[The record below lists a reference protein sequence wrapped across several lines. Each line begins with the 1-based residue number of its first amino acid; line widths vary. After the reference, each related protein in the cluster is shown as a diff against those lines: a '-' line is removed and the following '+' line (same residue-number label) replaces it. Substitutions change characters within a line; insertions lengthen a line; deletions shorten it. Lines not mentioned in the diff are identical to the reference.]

1 MLRLLIC
8 IISIFC
14 YTNFAKASGL
24 FDPQLTFGSKLW
36 QSPKPY
42 IGVGAVFSS
51 VAIGKSEDFQGSFM
65 SGISQFRNL
74 TVHAGMRVNGFF
86 AAELGYARPF
96 KNITGSDGIIHN
108 FSGDLLVLKGI
119 LYPLSVDFGSIFS
132 AELLLTAGV
141 GYIIGAKSEYVINRI
156 NMSDNLNNTLNLLYG
171 GGLQIGFMK
180 YVSARFEIN
189 ALSPINGSSFGGPYG
204 NVMLFYNLTVS
215 FYPF

>member
-14 YTNFAKASGL
+14 YGNFAKAGVL
-24 FDPQLTFGSKLW
+24 FEPKLTFGSKFW

-42 IGVGAVFSS
+42 VGVGIAFSS
-51 VAIGKSEDFQGSFM
+51 VAVGKSEDFQGSFM
-65 SGISQFRNL
+65 TGISQFRNL

-86 AAELGYARPF
+86 AAELGYTRPF
-96 KNITGSDGIIHN
+96 KDITGGDGAIRH
-108 FSGDLLVLKGI
+108 FSGDLLTLKGI
-119 LYPLSVDFGSIFS
+119 LYPLSFDFGPIFS
-132 AELLLTAGV
+132 AELLLTAGA
-141 GYIIGAKSEYVINRI
+141 GYIIGAKSEYVLNGV

-180 YVSARFEIN
+180 HVSARFEIN

>member
-14 YTNFAKASGL
+14 YTNFAKAGTL
-24 FDPQLTFGSKLW
+24 FDPKLTFGSKFW

-42 IGVGAVFSS
+42 VGVGVAFSS
-51 VAIGKSEDFQGSFM
+51 LAIGKSEDFQGSFM
-65 SGISQFRNL
+65 TGISQFRNL
-74 TVHAGMRVNGFF
+74 TAHAGMRINGFL
-86 AAELGYARPF
+86 AAELGYARPL
-96 KNITGSDGIIHN
+96 KDITDSDGVIHH
-108 FSGDLLVLKGI
+108 FGGDLLMLKAI
-119 LYPLSVDFGSIFS
+119 LYPLSFDFGSIFS
-132 AELLLTAGV
+132 AELLLTAGA
-141 GYIIGAKSEYVINRI
+141 GYIIGAKSEYAIKGV

-180 YVSARFEIN
+180 HVSARFEVN
-189 ALSPINGSSFGGPYG
+189 ALSPINGASFGGPYG